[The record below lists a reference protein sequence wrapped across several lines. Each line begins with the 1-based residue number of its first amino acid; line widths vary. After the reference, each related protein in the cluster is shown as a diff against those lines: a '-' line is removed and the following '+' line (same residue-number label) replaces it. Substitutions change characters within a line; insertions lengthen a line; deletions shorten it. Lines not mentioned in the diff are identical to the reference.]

1 MFTTTKFQDFEIREF
16 EILDSTNL
24 HAKNIYKEVADKI
37 VIVANKQTSG
47 KGRAGKEWFSDEGN
61 LFFSVILDVKKI
73 HDLHLISLISALI
86 ISDIC
91 TLLGAKTQVKWP
103 NDVLINGKKFCGI
116 LLEKVAEKLIIGVGV
131 NIISHPEYL
140 DSGKVSTSL
149 KHENIIVDKIDFLHK
164 FLHLLN
170 AELTLFQNNGFA
182 EFKTRIIAR
191 LYKINENIELDY
203 LGTKFAG
210 KILNISNNGNLIL
223 ELNGHEGTKEFNIGE
238 IL

>member
-1 MFTTTKFQDFEIREF
+1 LFTTTKFQDFEIREF

-24 HAKNIYKEVADKI
+24 HAKNICKEVADKI
-37 VIVANKQTSG
+37 VIFANKQTSG
-47 KGRAGKEWFSDEGN
+47 KGRGGKEWFSDEGN

-73 HDLHLISLISALI
+73 ANSHLISLISALI

-91 TLLGAKTQVKWP
+91 TLLGTKTQVKWP
-103 NDVLINGKKFCGI
+103 NDVLINGKKVCGI

-131 NIISHPEYL
+131 NIISNPEYL

-182 EFKTRIIAR
+182 EFKTRIIAK
-191 LYKINENIELDY
+191 LYKLNENIELDY

-210 KILNISNNGNLIL
+210 KILNISDNGNLIL